1 MEVVKEFPIGRLKI
15 ETKNN
20 KIIKIVE
27 VKEPI
32 TNTNDELLNR
42 VIRELNEYFIGKR
55 KDFSF
60 LVELTGTEFE
70 KTVLKHLMD
79 VDYGNLISYSK
90 LAENIKSKTYAR
102 AVARVVANNQLLIIV
117 PCHRVVRKDG
127 YIGGFRLGE
136 ESKRYLLNLEKKF
149 AKNN

>member
-32 TNTNDELLNR
+32 TNTNDELLNK

-60 LVELTGTEFE
+60 SVELTGTEFE
-70 KTVLKHLMD
+70 KLVLKHLMN
-79 VDYGNLISYSK
+79 VKYGSMTSYSK
-90 LAENIKSKTYAR
+90 IAEDVKSKTYAR

-127 YIGGFRLGE
+127 NIGGFRLGE
-136 ESKRYLLNLEKKF
+136 ENKRYLLNLEKKF
-149 AKNN
+149 A

>member
-1 MEVVKEFPIGRLKI
+1 MNVMEVVKEFPIGRLKI
-15 ETKNN
+15 ESKNN

-32 TNTNDELLNR
+32 TNTNDELLNK
-42 VIRELNEYFIGKR
+42 VIRELKEYFNGKR

-60 LVELTGTEFE
+60 SVEVTGTEFE

-79 VDYGNLISYSK
+79 VNYGNLTSYSE
-90 LAENIKSKTYAR
+90 LAENVKSKTYRR

-117 PCHRVVRKDG
+117 PCHRVIRKDG
-127 YIGGFRLGE
+127 HIGGFRLGE

-149 AKNN
+149 A

>member
-32 TNTNDELLNR
+32 TNTNDKLLNK

-60 LVELTGTEFE
+60 SVELTGTEFE
-70 KTVLKHLMD
+70 KLVLKHLMN
-79 VDYGNLISYSK
+79 VKYGSMTSYSK
-90 LAENIKSKTYAR
+90 IAEDVKSKTYSR

-127 YIGGFRLGE
+127 NIGGFRLGE
-136 ESKRYLLNLEKKF
+136 ENKRYLLNLEKKF
-149 AKNN
+149 A

>member
-1 MEVVKEFPIGRLKI
+1 MKVVKEFPIGRLKI

-32 TNTNDELLNR
+32 INTNDELLNR

-60 LVELTGTEFE
+60 SVELTGTEFE
-70 KTVLKHLMD
+70 KTVLRHLMD
-79 VDYGNLISYSK
+79 VAYGNLTSYSE
-90 LAENIKSKTYAR
+90 LAENVKSKTYSR

-127 YIGGFRLGE
+127 NIGGFRLGE
-136 ESKRYLLNLEKKF
+136 ENKRYLLNLEKKF
-149 AKNN
+149 A

>member
-32 TNTNDELLNR
+32 TNTNDELLNK

-60 LVELTGTEFE
+60 SVELTGTEFE
-70 KTVLKHLMD
+70 KLVLKHLMN
-79 VDYGNLISYSK
+79 VKYGSMTSYSK
-90 LAENIKSKTYAR
+90 IAEDVKSKTYSR

-127 YIGGFRLGE
+127 NIGGFRLGE
-136 ESKRYLLNLEKKF
+136 ENKRYLLNLEKKF
-149 AKNN
+149 A

>member
-1 MEVVKEFPIGRLKI
+1 MKVVKEFPIGRLKI

-32 TNTNDELLNR
+32 TNTNDELLNK

-60 LVELTGTEFE
+60 SVELTGTEFE
-70 KTVLKHLMD
+70 KLVLKHLMN
-79 VDYGNLISYSK
+79 VKYGSMTSYSK
-90 LAENIKSKTYAR
+90 IAEDVKSKTYAR

-127 YIGGFRLGE
+127 NIGGFRLGE
-136 ESKRYLLNLEKKF
+136 ENKRYLLNLEKKF
-149 AKNN
+149 A